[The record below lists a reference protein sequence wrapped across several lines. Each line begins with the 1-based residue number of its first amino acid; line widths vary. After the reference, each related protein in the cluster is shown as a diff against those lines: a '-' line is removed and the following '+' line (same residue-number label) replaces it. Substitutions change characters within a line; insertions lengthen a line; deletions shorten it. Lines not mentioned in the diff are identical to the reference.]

1 MTPRLYETVSVNGQ
15 RDKVNMGDGKSTGQ
29 NVELYVVVPMPVQ
42 VQTIV
47 RALLLQ
53 AISTNKGHCRRNH
66 WFCLRAREATLGRDA
81 SFRPLSHLCRGSASR
96 ADGNNVKSSEE
107 CCARAC
113 LRAGIR
119 EHRFFDMKR
128 YKRADLF
135 SRTLHRLVI
144 YRQVKDDAT
153 GEWKTSTNKWYNGD
167 RTNKTLNK
175 DNDAWYEPSHFEY
188 KRLPITTGA
197 RAWWNGFDVKW
208 YLFPFPQTEVL
219 KGYLVQNPGW

>member
-1 MTPRLYETVSVNGQ
+1 MRLS
-15 RDKVNMGDGKSTGQ
+15 D
-29 NVELYVVVPMPVQ
+29 LYL
-42 VQTIV
+42 IYAE
-47 RALLLQ
+47 ALLQ
-53 AISTNKGHCRRNH
+53 
-66 WFCLRAREATLGRDA
+66 
-81 SFRPLSHLCRGSASR
+81 
-96 ADGNNVKSSEE
+96 ADGNNVKALEYIDKIRARVGLKGLAECNPSENLTTNKDNLLE
-107 CCARAC
+107 ELLRERAC
-113 LRAGIR
+113 ELGF
-119 EHRFFDMKR
+119 ENTRFFDMKR

-153 GEWKTSTNKWYNGD
+153 GKWETTTNKWYNGD
-167 RTNKTLNK
+167 RTNKKLNK
-175 DNDAWYEPSHFEY
+175 NNDAWYEPSHFEY